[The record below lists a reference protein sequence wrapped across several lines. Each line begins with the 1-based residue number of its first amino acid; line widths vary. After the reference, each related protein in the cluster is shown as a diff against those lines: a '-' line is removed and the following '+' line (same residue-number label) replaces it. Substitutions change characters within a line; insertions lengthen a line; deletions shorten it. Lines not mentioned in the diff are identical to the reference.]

1 MVVAKGKK
9 HISKAEIEARRAQEI
24 QVPFKEI
31 KPPKYLNAK
40 QKKTFKELAGK
51 LLAIRIYTELD
62 ADALARYIIAQDL
75 YISYTQAI
83 NELIEK
89 GNYTDESWSAFQAA
103 LEEARTIA
111 ADPNATQAQVDDIVV
126 RLSRAMTGLTEKDF
140 VYFITIG
147 EEIRKKPQWKR
158 EKEEENPTPVR
169 TGHRRKR

>member
-1 MVVAKGKK
+1 MARPREPIELVVAKGKK

-89 GNYTDESWSAFQAA
+89 GNLVLLKEIQNMQDKAF
-103 LEEARTIA
+103 R
-111 ADPNATQAQVDDIVV
+111 QAQTSARD
-126 RLSRAMTGLTEKDF
+126 LGLTISSRCRLE
-140 VYFITIG
+140 V
-147 EEIRKKPQWKR
+147 PV
-158 EKEEENPTPVR
+158 KEEVPRVNKFDKF
-169 TGHRRKR
+169 RKVSGGND

>member
-1 MVVAKGKK
+1 MARPREPIELIVAKGKK
-9 HISKAEIEARRAQEI
+9 HISQAEIQERRAKEI

-40 QKKTFKELAGK
+40 QKKTFKDLAGK

-89 GNYTDESWSAFQAA
+89 GNLVLLKEIQNMQDKAF
-103 LEEARTIA
+103 R
-111 ADPNATQAQVDDIVV
+111 QAQSSARD
-126 RLSRAMTGLTEKDF
+126 LGLTISSRCRLEVPATEVEPKVNKF
-140 VYFITIG
+140 AKFG
-147 EEIRKKPQWKR
+147 KAGNQ
-158 EKEEENPTPVR
+158 
-169 TGHRRKR
+169 